1 MLAAL
6 AIVFSPAA
14 ELGRYA
20 ASNHRVMRRSSV
32 QAPIVGA
39 GMFAAWVVLP
49 GAFGALAARLGAW
62 TLAMGLLL
70 PWSSL
75 IFPHG
80 STWLRDG
87 MGAQRAWS
95 SSIAIFL
102 ATAQWIVAALA
113 FGWRTRFD
121 PVRERF
127 WSAPVVVIA
136 IAILVRLGLHLCG
149 FTVEM
154 DGP

>member
-1 MLAAL
+1 M
-6 AIVFSPAA
+6 
-14 ELGRYA
+14 
-20 ASNHRVMRRSSV
+20 
-32 QAPIVGA
+32 QDPIVGA

-49 GAFGALAARLGAW
+49 GALGALAARLGAW
-62 TLAMGLLL
+62 PLAIGLLL

-80 STWLRDG
+80 STWVRGG
-87 MGAQRAWS
+87 MGQPAWS
-95 SSIAIFL
+95 PSTAVFL
-102 ATAQWIVAALA
+102 ATAQWIVAAVV

-121 PVRERF
+121 PVRGRF

-136 IAILVRLGLHLCG
+136 VAILVRLGLHLCG
-149 FTVEM
+149 FTVEV